1 MKAREGEGEGKGESG
16 SGEAEEGRVYEGAE
30 WDPSSPSLTSNL
42 KIQDTT
48 YTRISR
54 ILHLFQ
60 LHQTPHLILGSLG
73 AGDFQNPIDLVAT
86 IFADLLRQTGWEVF
100 ETVVFTIL
108 GKEFLRT
115 FSRE

>member
-1 MKAREGEGEGKGESG
+1 MKAREGEREGKGESG
-16 SGEAEEGRVYEGAE
+16 SGEAKQNGI
-30 WDPSSPSLTSNL
+30 PPPPLSPQTQ
-42 KIQDTT
+42 IQDTT
-48 YTRISR
+48 YTRILISR